1 MASKKIEELLNKY
14 WNCESSL
21 EEEQQLREFFRQQEI
36 PQQWSETAGLFRYFD
51 LHKKK
56 ELTDPLFER
65 AVMDSVQSG
74 KKGKIKS
81 LVLNTMRIA
90 AGISVLMIAVWFAHQ
105 EIKKSNSTEVVD
117 TYDDPKLAFEET
129 KKALQMISK
138 SFGTAEKQAKKINLF
153 NEVQREIQAKSETTK
168 TNL

>member
-1 MASKKIEELLNKY
+1 MDSKKIEELLNKY

-36 PQQWSETAGLFRYFD
+36 PQQWNETAGLFRYFD

-56 ELTDPLFER
+56 ELKDPSFER
-65 AVMDSVQSG
+65 TVMNKVDSGREG
-74 KKGKIKS
+74 KTRS
-81 LVLNTMRIA
+81 LVLNTMRMA
-90 AGISVLMIAVWFAHQ
+90 AGISVLMVAIWFAHQ
-105 EIKKSNSTEVVD
+105 EIKKTNSTEVVD

-153 NEVQREIQAKSETTK
+153 NEAQEEIQRKSETK
-168 TNL
+168 TSM